1 MPSVEENKAAWD
13 AEYPWEQQGDE
24 WSRAWGGVHMQ
35 WYGAILPR
43 IKAFVPTGTI
53 LEIAPGFGRW
63 TQFLKELCGALIAVD
78 LSEKA
83 ITACRQRFAS
93 NPNVTLYVNDG
104 KSLDMVPDGTID
116 FAFSF
121 DSLVHVD
128 ADVIETY
135 LAQLA
140 HKLTPDGVAFL
151 HHSNLADYASYFS
164 LVNKM
169 PPPGRPYLK
178 KVGIEYRTH
187 WRSDTMSA
195 ALFRTFA
202 QAANL
207 VCISQEIVGWGGT
220 RRLIDAMSIVTPPG
234 SRWARPIR
242 VVHNEDFVRDISV
255 LAKLAPL
262 YSPESFANRLR

>member
-1 MPSVEENKAAWD
+1 MPSVEENKVAWD

-43 IKAFVPTGTI
+43 IKAFVPTGTV

-63 TQFLKELCGALIAVD
+63 TQFLKDLCDSLIAVD

-83 ITACRQRFAS
+83 IDACRQRFAS
-93 NPNVTLYVNDG
+93 NPHVSLHVNDG
-104 KSLDMVPDGTID
+104 KSLAMVEDGSVD

-128 ADVIETY
+128 ADVIEAY
-135 LAQLA
+135 LNQLA
-140 HKLTPDGVAFL
+140 VKLKRDGIAFL
-151 HHSNLADYASYFS
+151 HHSNLGEYAPYFS

-178 KVGIEYRTH
+178 KIGIEHRTH
-187 WRSDTMSA
+187 WRSYNMSA
-195 ALFRTFA
+195 AAFRSLA

-220 RRLIDAMSIVTPPG
+220 RRLIDAISIVTPPG

-242 VVHNEDFVRDISV
+242 LLRNEDFVRDISV
-255 LAKLAPL
+255 LAKLSPL
-262 YSPESFANRLR
+262 YAPESFAAG

>member
-13 AEYPWEQQGDE
+13 DEYPWEQQGDE

-43 IKAFVPTGTI
+43 IKTFVPTGTI

-63 TQFLKELCGALIAVD
+63 TQFLKELCNTLIAVD

-83 ITACRQRFAS
+83 IEACRQRFAADPQVS
-93 NPNVTLYVNDG
+93 LHVNDG
-104 KSLDMVPDGTID
+104 KSLAMVPDRSID

-128 ADVIETY
+128 ADVIHAY
-135 LAQLA
+135 LTQLST
-140 HKLTPDGVAFL
+140 KLTPDGIAFL
-151 HHSNLADYASYFS
+151 HHSNLGEYASYYR
-164 LVNKM
+164 VVHKM

-178 KVGIEYRTH
+178 KAGIEHRTH
-187 WRSDTMSA
+187 WRAFNMSA
-195 ALFRTFA
+195 ATFRSLA

-207 VCISQEIVGWGGT
+207 VCISQEIIGWGGT
-220 RRLIDAMSIVTPPG
+220 HRLIDTISIVTQPG
-234 SRWARPIR
+234 SRWSRPIR
-242 VVHNEDFVRDISV
+242 VLRNEDFVRDVSV
-255 LAKLAPL
+255 LARLAPL
-262 YSPESFANRLR
+262 YSPDSFTSRAR